1 MTELSRLSVYSDG
14 SNPATRAAVRGLVLV
29 LITALALIAPLP
41 LTSPAATASTPRISA
56 DYRSFFADS
65 ALEGTGWT
73 TCAGPITY
81 SIDVRA
87 LRRAQR
93 KREIKRV
100 RWSMRQWARA
110 GDLRVRF
117 TGREQLRLD
126 PVSHTLH
133 PADGTVQRDRHVYI
147 SFLREGVDPLMVDPV
162 AGLAMPARVSIAER
176 EVIGGV
182 ALFRARHVRKLS
194 KVDGRALKGLYLH
207 ELGHV
212 FGLGHAERTENV
224 MHPTVVRRTELGA
237 GDRAGVRAVVKSC
250 SG

>member
-1 MTELSRLSVYSDG
+1 MTELTRLSGYRVRP
-14 SNPATRAAVRGLVLV
+14 NPASRAVVRALVLA
-29 LITALALIAPLP
+29 LITALALVAPLP
-41 LTSPAATASTPRISA
+41 LTSPDATASAPRISA

-87 LRRAQR
+87 LRPAQR

-100 RWSMRQWARA
+100 RWSMRQWAQA
-110 GDLRVRF
+110 ADLAVRF
-117 TGREQLRLD
+117 TGRERLRLD
-126 PVSHTLH
+126 PASHTLH
-133 PADGTVQRDRHVYI
+133 PADGSDQRDRHVYI
-147 SFLREGVDPLMVDPV
+147 SFLREGVAPLMVDPV
-162 AGLAMPARVSIAER
+162 AGLAMPARVSVANQ

-182 ALFRARHVRKLS
+182 ALFRARHVRALS
-194 KVDGRALKGLYLH
+194 NVDGRAMKGLYLH

-212 FGLGHAERTENV
+212 FGLGHAQRTENV

-237 GDRAGVRAVVKSC
+237 GDRAGVRAVVKAC

>member
-1 MTELSRLSVYSDG
+1 MTELTRLSSYGAG

-29 LITALALIAPLP
+29 VIAALALVAPLP
-41 LTSPAATASTPRISA
+41 LTTPAATASTPRISA

-87 LRRAQR
+87 LRPAQR

-117 TGREQLRLD
+117 TGRERLRLD
-126 PVSHTLH
+126 PASHTLH
-133 PADGTVQRDRHVYI
+133 PADGAVQRDRHVYI

-162 AGLAMPARVSIAER
+162 AGLAMPARVNVADR

-194 KVDGRALKGLYLH
+194 RVDGRALKGLYLH

>member
-1 MTELSRLSVYSDG
+1 MTEL
-14 SNPATRAAVRGLVLV
+14 
-29 LITALALIAPLP
+29 TALRHMSDYRRRGRGFLVAVVVALAAILMIG
-41 LTSPAATASTPRISA
+41 LTPAGGDSPAQATNTPRIAA

-117 TGREQLRLD
+117 TGRERLRLD

-147 SFLREGVDPLMVDPV
+147 SFVREGVDPLMVDPV
-162 AGLAMPARVSIAER
+162 AGLAMPARVSVAER

>member
-1 MTELSRLSVYSDG
+1 MTELTALMHMYANRRRG
-14 SNPATRAAVRGLVLV
+14 RAILTAVVVGLVA
-29 LITALALIAPLP
+29 ALAIGMAPAG
-41 LTSPAATASTPRISA
+41 PAASAQATGSPRINA

-73 TCAGPITY
+73 TCASPITY

-87 LRRAQR
+87 LRPAQR

-100 RWSMRQWARA
+100 RWSIRQWARA
-110 GDLRVRF
+110 AEMRVRF
-117 TGREQLRLD
+117 TGRELLRLD
-126 PVSHTLH
+126 PASHTLH

-147 SFLREGVDPLMVDPV
+147 SFLREGVDPLMIDPV
-162 AGLAMPARVSIAER
+162 AGLAMPARVSVADR

-182 ALFRARHVRKLS
+182 ALFRARHVRTLS
-194 KVDGRALKGLYLH
+194 TVDGPALKGLYLH